1 MNTKSVSKFVLLSLI
16 GVFLFFVPVQNS
28 KVPVVLITDTIK
40 ALLGPA
46 LGLVVV
52 ISCTLLVLG
61 LIGARVFH
69 IKALEQYYSGD
80 PVIKMGFFLASAI
93 LVWMVTLNVDLPFIQ
108 HPEIG
113 GKILTLASTV
123 FFTIALAGT
132 EHSGSQCVLYQP
144 ERWYAGDLHYP
155 FGYRGVCIGAV

>member
-52 ISCTLLVLG
+52 ISCTLLVPGADWRPG
-61 LIGARVFH
+61 LSYQG
-69 IKALEQYYSGD
+69 
-80 PVIKMGFFLASAI
+80 
-93 LVWMVTLNVDLPFIQ
+93 
-108 HPEIG
+108 
-113 GKILTLASTV
+113 
-123 FFTIALAGT
+123 AGT
-132 EHSGSQCVLYQP
+132 VLQ
-144 ERWYAGDLHYP
+144 R
-155 FGYRGVCIGAV
+155 

>member
-61 LIGARVFH
+61 LIGARVTDVF
-69 IKALEQYYSGD
+69 D
-80 PVIKMGFFLASAI
+80 RI
-93 LVWMVTLNVDLPFIQ
+93 LGRL
-108 HPEIG
+108 
-113 GKILTLASTV
+113 
-123 FFTIALAGT
+123 
-132 EHSGSQCVLYQP
+132 
-144 ERWYAGDLHYP
+144 
-155 FGYRGVCIGAV
+155 